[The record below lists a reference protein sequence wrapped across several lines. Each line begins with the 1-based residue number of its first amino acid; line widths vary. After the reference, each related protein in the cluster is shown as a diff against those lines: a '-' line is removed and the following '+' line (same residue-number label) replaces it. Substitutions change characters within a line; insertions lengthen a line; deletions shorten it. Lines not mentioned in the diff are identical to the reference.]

1 MLLNIVSVLLYSPP
15 MTSSYSKTF
24 FILFLLALVA
34 YGQQQDRVAIIN
46 TLDNLDSIHFTD
58 LAHLTNRLRET
69 AVNVLPKERYGIMTT
84 ESIVAFL
91 GSQENAIRVCKE
103 ASCLAEIGRKVN
115 ADYVAQARIGRFGG
129 QLAINFELYNSKSGN
144 LIGSFTGFSK
154 DIFGLL
160 AIIDENASALF
171 KKMLITENV
180 VKVAVPAVPQVSEKK
195 IIETETEILV
205 PVESQENKPLEN
217 YSYQNFTTTER
228 WKTWALNLTIN
239 GLGSW
244 VVMEDG
250 VGGLVHFGLGAC
262 TIVAFIINS
271 VEPPNYHEE
280 PLLLNNPDISVYNN
294 DNERVVRGLIYAFLG
309 IGAVWNIYRSA
320 TYDKP
325 QSVAHR
331 EYGGFDFAILPDR
344 RGGFMPAVVYNRGF

>member
-1 MLLNIVSVLLYSPP
+1 
-15 MTSSYSKTF
+15 MTSSHSKSF

-129 QLAINFELYNSKSGN
+129 QLSINFELYSSKSGT
-144 LIGSFTGFSK
+144 LLGSFTGFSK

-171 KKMLITENV
+171 KKMLVTENV

-195 IIETETEILV
+195 IIET
-205 PVESQENKPLEN
+205 VENN
-217 YSYQNFTTTER
+217 SYQNFTTKQR
-228 WKTWALNLTIN
+228 WGAWALNLTIN

-244 VVMEDG
+244 VVMGD
-250 VGGLVHFGLGAC
+250 VTGGFVHLGLGVTA
-262 TIVAFIINS
+262 
-271 VEPPNYHEE
+271 
-280 PLLLNNPDISVYNN
+280 
-294 DNERVVRGLIYAFLG
+294 LG
-309 IGAVWNIYRSA
+309 IFIATENQEHGISEDKMLVVFLCTGAFWNAYRSIS
-320 TYDKP
+320 YDKP
-325 QSVAHR
+325 RSVAHR
-331 EYGGFDFAILPDR
+331 EYEGFNFAILPDR

>member
-15 MTSSYSKTF
+15 MTSSHSKMF
-24 FILFLLALVA
+24 FILFLLALAA

-160 AIIDENASALF
+160 AIIDENASVLF
-171 KKMLITENV
+171 KKMLVTENIAE
-180 VKVAVPAVPQVSEKK
+180 VAPPKNKPSVPATPQKSEKK

-205 PVESQENKPLEN
+205 PVESQVNEPVKII
-217 YSYQNFTTTER
+217 YI
-228 WKTWALNLTIN
+228 KT
-239 GLGSW
+239 
-244 VVMEDG
+244 
-250 VGGLVHFGLGAC
+250 
-262 TIVAFIINS
+262 
-271 VEPPNYHEE
+271 
-280 PLLLNNPDISVYNN
+280 
-294 DNERVVRGLIYAFLG
+294 
-309 IGAVWNIYRSA
+309 
-320 TYDKP
+320 
-325 QSVAHR
+325 
-331 EYGGFDFAILPDR
+331 LP
-344 RGGFMPAVVYNRGF
+344 